1 MNYVLNYVFELFDS
15 ESKSLYISSDITS
28 DMFSDW
34 LSRVGSAIPRGF
46 SRHYILGLLKE
57 QPMTGKEII
66 DKAILQ
72 SEGKWRPSP
81 GLIYPLL
88 GRLLEEG
95 LITETDNG
103 RYQIAKKGLDIAA
116 DIDSVHNIIQKQLD
130 VMLRVGNIGRFM
142 AKDLI
147 DRVSAIGSTLSS
159 NLDRMTD
166 EERNKYKQFLL
177 TELRKLDDQKNSTE
191 KVRVE

>member
-1 MNYVLNYVFELFDS
+1 MYS
-15 ESKSLYISSDITS
+15 KSKSLYISSDITS
-28 DMFSDW
+28 DMLSDW